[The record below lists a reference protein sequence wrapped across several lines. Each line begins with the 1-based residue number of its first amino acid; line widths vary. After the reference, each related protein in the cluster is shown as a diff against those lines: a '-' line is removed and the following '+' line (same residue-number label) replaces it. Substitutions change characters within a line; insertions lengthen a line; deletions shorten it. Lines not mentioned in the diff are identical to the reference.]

1 MLMRYDPF
9 RRVDR
14 FTEGFLGSLARTPWM
29 PMDAVRKDDR
39 LELRFDL
46 PGVRPDSID
55 LTVDGHVLTV
65 KAERGSESSEEG
77 SDVLARERAH
87 GTFTRRVRLGEALD
101 ADHVEAR
108 YDDGVLN
115 VTVPV
120 ADTAKPHKIEIQSG
134 PAPATVEVGS
144 TN

>member
-14 FTEGFLGSLARTPWM
+14 FTDGLFGSLARTPWM
-29 PMDAVRKDDR
+29 PMDAVRRDDR

-55 LTVDGHVLTV
+55 LTIEGHVLTV
-65 KAERGSESSEEG
+65 KAERSWESPEEG
-77 SDVLARERAH
+77 SDVLARERTH

-108 YDDGVLN
+108 YDDGVLH

-120 ADTAKPHKIEIQSG
+120 AETAKPHKIEIQSG
-134 PAPATVEVGS
+134 PAPAAVEVGS
-144 TN
+144 SN